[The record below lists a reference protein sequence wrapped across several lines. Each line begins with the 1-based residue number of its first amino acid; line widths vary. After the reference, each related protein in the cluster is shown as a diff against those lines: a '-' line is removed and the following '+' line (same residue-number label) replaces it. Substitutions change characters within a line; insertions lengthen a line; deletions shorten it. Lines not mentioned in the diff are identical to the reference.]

1 MRMPCRS
8 VVLGLVLVIAS
19 PIWAEGESQQK
30 IEQAFDVF
38 AKRWLSELSE
48 SAKPDRDQRR
58 FLTPAKPG
66 GTAGAQTYTFRKSDG
81 NYVIQTKETG
91 NASAPFIGILSYT
104 ESVYVCKD
112 PAREDCELVESS
124 PITEIFPY
132 RDGRWQY

>member
-1 MRMPCRS
+1 MRMRCRLAF
-8 VVLGLVLVIAS
+8 LGLVLAVTGPA
-19 PIWAEGESQQK
+19 WAEGESQQK
-30 IEQAFDVF
+30 VEQAFDLF
-38 AKRWLSELSE
+38 AKRWLGDISKTS
-48 SAKPDRDQRR
+48 KQDRDQSR

-66 GTAGAQTYTFRKSDG
+66 APAEAKTYTFRESDG

-91 NASAPFIGILSYT
+91 NAAAPFIGILSYT